1 MYRWE
6 ITRAALAQRVFAI
19 VRSKTYDEA
28 SATADTLL
36 SAGIT
41 SLEISLTTPFALE
54 AVTTLTR
61 ELGDDAV
68 IGAGTVLDAVSARM
82 AVDAGAR
89 YLVSPSLDAEVIAT
103 GHRYGVPV
111 FPGVATPTEMVRALE
126 LGADAVKLFPAS
138 AYDPSWLRD
147 VRAALPQVPVLPT
160 GGVTVDS
167 APEWIAAGAVAVGM
181 GAALSEGD
189 RDTVAKRAAELLTRL
204 DDAAPEPMDGAELVG
219 GFHR

>member
-61 ELGDDAV
+61 ELGEDAV

-89 YLVSPSLDAEVIAT
+89 FLVSPSLDAEVIRT

-111 FPGVATPTEMVRALE
+111 FAGVSTPTEMVRALE
-126 LGADAVKLFPAS
+126 LGADALKLFPA
-138 AYDPSWLRD
+138 AAHHPSWIREVL
-147 VRAALPQVPVLPT
+147 AALPQVPLLPT
-160 GGVTVDS
+160 GGVTVED

-181 GAALSEGD
+181 GSALSEGD
-189 RDTVAKRAAELLTRL
+189 RDTVTKRAADLLVRL
-204 DDAAPEPMDGAELVG
+204 AEAAPDHPSPDVMAEPFDS
-219 GFHR
+219 

>member
-6 ITRAALAQRVFAI
+6 ITRAALAQRVFAV
-19 VRSKTYDEA
+19 VRSETYDEA

-54 AVTTLTR
+54 AVTTLSR
-61 ELGDDAV
+61 ELGNEAV

-89 YLVSPSLDAEVIAT
+89 FLVSPSLDAEVIRT

-126 LGADAVKLFPAS
+126 LGADALKLFPAS
-138 AYDPSWLRD
+138 AHRPDWLRD
-147 VRAALPQVPVLPT
+147 VRAALPQAPVLPT
-160 GGVTVDS
+160 GGVTVDT

-189 RDTVAKRAAELLTRL
+189 RETVAKRAADLLARL
-204 DDAAPEPMDGAELVG
+204 ADAAPQPPAGPGTPGLYEV
-219 GFHR
+219 